1 MNMKIQWK
9 YFILFFLLFAVLG
22 YVREKFF
29 VALNHLI
36 YVKYYGNTSE
46 APIDPFILVLNN
58 FSYTTLYYL
67 KYPAT
72 LLSFL
77 LFAGLSLLTVHYVL
91 NDKKLLKWVIYSY
104 AILLTLAALSMLFGY
119 FINNRLQDD
128 EYTLSRWLMG
138 IAQSP
143 IIAIVL
149 IASYQLY
156 NQTKTNTP

>member
-1 MNMKIQWK
+1 MKINWK
-9 YFILFFLLFAVLG
+9 YFILFFFMFAILG

-46 APIDPFILVLNN
+46 APIDPFILALNT
-58 FSYTTLYYL
+58 FSYSTLYYL

-77 LFAGLSLLTVHYVL
+77 MFGGLTLLTVRYVV
-91 NDKKLLKWVIYSY
+91 NDKKLLKLVVYSY
-104 AILLTLAALSMLFGY
+104 VILLTLAALSMLFGY
-119 FINNRLQDD
+119 LVNNRLQDD

-156 NQTKTNTP
+156 NQSKTNTQ